1 MTLAWTAL
9 HLMSSPVAMS
19 APALRKA
26 PNPGPR
32 GAIQPGSVSDAVLK
46 RLRLHP
52 LRWHRTAEIVRAVGR
67 SQKTVSWS
75 LHYLRT
81 LDHIDAVPC
90 GGPSTPC
97 RYLKYRAKQELPPY
111 RKCKV
116 DSDNFSGR
124 GKKPPET
131 TITPSVPATTGDPD

>member
-19 APALRKA
+19 APALRQA
-26 PNPGPR
+26 PNPRPR
-32 GAIQPGSVSDAVLK
+32 GAIQTGSVSDAVLK
-46 RLRLHP
+46 HLRLHP

-75 LHYLRT
+75 LHYLKA
-81 LDHIDAVPC
+81 LGHIQAAPC
-90 GGPSTPC
+90 SGLSTPP

-111 RKCKV
+111 RNCKLG
-116 DSDNFSGR
+116 SDNFSGQ

-131 TITPSVPATTGDPD
+131 TITPSLPATTGDPD

>member
-26 PNPGPR
+26 PNPRPR

-46 RLRLHP
+46 HLRLHP

-75 LHYLRT
+75 LHYLGT
-81 LDHIDAVPC
+81 LGHIEAAPC
-90 GGPSTPC
+90 GGLSTPS
-97 RYLKYRAKQELPPY
+97 RYRKYRAAQDFHPY
-111 RKCKV
+111 WKCKV

-131 TITPSVPATTGDPD
+131 TITPSVPAKTGDPD

>member
-19 APALRKA
+19 APALRQA
-26 PNPGPR
+26 PNPRPR

-46 RLRLHP
+46 HLRLNP

-67 SQKTVSWS
+67 SQKTVSWA

-81 LDHIDAVPC
+81 LGHIDAMPR
-90 GGPSTPC
+90 GGLSTPC
-97 RYLKYRAKQELPPY
+97 RYLKYRAAQDFPPY

-116 DSDNFSGR
+116 ASDNFSSR
-124 GKKPPET
+124 GKETPET
-131 TITPSVPATTGDPD
+131 TITHSLPATTGDPD